1 MRILVIHSR
10 YQETGGEDSVVNLEM
25 DLLRQEHTPELLLFQ
40 NKAGVSG
47 LFQFLFSIWNIF
59 AARRVRNKIKE
70 FKPDLIHVHNW
81 HFASGPIIFHTIA
94 KSGIPVV
101 ATLHNYR
108 ILCPSAKLFSGDLQF
123 LDSLK
128 QDFPWRAVQKR
139 VYRNS
144 LLLTFWLSLI
154 VYVHRKTGTWQL
166 INRYLVPSSA
176 MLPFFNQVTWN
187 FPTDRL
193 FVKPNFTEPVH
204 AHLEQKTTDFL
215 YIGRLS
221 KEKGIHW
228 MLDAFLS
235 EKQTLTIIGDGP
247 FKEEIVELAK
257 QHSFI
262 RYKGAM
268 DKTGVQRELSGAA
281 VLVVPSVW
289 QEPFGMVII
298 ESFAS
303 GTPVIGSK
311 IGAIAELIQHG
322 YNGFHVEPAN
332 TEDLRIMIRKW
343 KTMSAAE
350 QFQLR
355 ANALQSYQELYTPQ
369 KNLQQLT
376 RIYQSCL

>member
-40 NKAGVSG
+40 NEAGVSG

-108 ILCPSAKLFSGDLQF
+108 ILCPSAKLFTGDLQF

-128 QDFPWRAVQKR
+128 QDFPWRAIQKR

-154 VYVHRKTGTWQL
+154 LYVHRKSGTWKL

-176 MLPFFNQVTWN
+176 MLPFFNQVSWN

-193 FVKPNFTEPVH
+193 FVKHNFTEPVNVQLQEK
-204 AHLEQKTTDFL
+204 ATGFL

-228 MLDAFLS
+228 MLEAFLS

-247 FKEEIVELAK
+247 LKEEIVELTK
-257 QHSFI
+257 QYSVI
-262 RYKGAM
+262 QYKGAM
-268 DKTGVQRELSGAA
+268 DKKGVQLELSGAA

-332 TEDLRIMIRKW
+332 TEDLRKMLRKW
-343 KTMSAAE
+343 NTMSAAE
-350 QFQLR
+350 QFQMR